1 MEALK
6 NLETAFPNL
15 SHDEQVSVLRKMYG
29 MRIRFKAIVDNT
41 PNASKKWGYWESN
54 KVLELSNNGTSLV
67 EIAKELGRSPWAI
80 ECQLNKLK
88 TSTPCPDNE
97 RPLESSG

>member
-1 MEALK
+1 MEALQA
-6 NLETAFPNL
+6 LETAFPNL

-29 MRIRFKAIVDNT
+29 MRLKFKAIVDNT
-41 PNASKKWGYWESN
+41 PNASKKWDYWESN
-54 KVLELSNNGTSLV
+54 KLLELSKNGVSTV

-88 TSTPCPDNE
+88 TTTP
-97 RPLESSG
+97 